1 MTPGGKRVDLAKKT
15 SSQRKP
21 KEGKRGGESVK
32 RLKLSDEADSAK
44 VTSPVANKNNS
55 GHNNNP
61 DQTLTNLTIDID
73 FEATSNL
80 RERRSLSRTHT
91 PNKKQTKHAILTAV
105 NNDERV
111 IKVSRLD
118 CEMGPLMADGN
129 AKPKKNL
136 LLSAIDA
143 IEEQFSSSAS
153 DANQQST
160 PKKKYSKKE
169 KKLENGTGL
178 TTTDTD
184 HVNSDTELDAETK

>member
-1 MTPGGKRVDLAKKT
+1 MTPGGKRVDVARTT

-21 KEGKRGGESVK
+21 KEGKRGESVK

-44 VTSPVANKNNS
+44 VTSPVANKNTS
-55 GHNNNP
+55 GHNSNP
-61 DQTLTNLTIDID
+61 DQTLTNLTIDMN
-73 FEATSNL
+73 FEDTSNL
-80 RERRSLSRTHT
+80 RERRSLSRIHT
-91 PNKKQTKHAILTAV
+91 PNKKQSKHAILTAV

-111 IKVSRLD
+111 VKVSRLD
-118 CEMGPLMADGN
+118 CEMGPLVADGN
-129 AKPKKNL
+129 ARPKKNL

-143 IEEQFSSSAS
+143 IEEQFSGSAS

-169 KKLENGTGL
+169 KKLGNGTGL

-184 HVNSDTELDAETK
+184 HVNSETEPDTETK